1 MPRPNR
7 LKQALRAEQPVFG
20 LFCSTPVPIV
30 VEMIGCAGF
39 DFVIIDTEHALVNPE
54 TLENMVR
61 AADVVGLTALVR
73 VPDASSGAI
82 LRALDA
88 GAGGVVVPRMR
99 SRDDAQRA
107 VTACRYYPD
116 GERGLNAGRAAEF
129 GKIDLNGY
137 VQMAN
142 REILV
147 VLMIEDRHGVE
158 ALPEILSVPGIDLIL
173 EGAADLSQSLGIPW
187 QTRHP
192 LVREALQR
200 IQTTSRQ
207 HDVPFCAIPRVP
219 EDVGHWLQQGVRAFV
234 LGDER
239 GIAFRALQ
247 AHLRQFTQ
255 HVQQS

>member
-1 MPRPNR
+1 MPQPNR

-88 GAGGVVVPRMR
+88 GAGGVVVPRVR
-99 SRDDAQRA
+99 SLDDAQRA
-107 VTACRYYPD
+107 VTASRYYPD
-116 GERGLNAGRAAEF
+116 GERGLNAGRTAEF

-147 VLMIEDRHGVE
+147 VLMIEDRQGVE

-200 IQTTSRQ
+200 IQTTARQ
-207 HDVPFCAIPRVP
+207 HDVPFCAIPRVL

>member
-1 MPRPNR
+1 MLRNNR
-7 LKQALRAEQPVFG
+7 LKHALRDDRVVFG
-20 LFCSTPVPIV
+20 LFCSTPNPLV

-54 TLENMVR
+54 TLENMMR

-73 VPDASSGAI
+73 VPDTSSGAI

-88 GAGGVVVPRMR
+88 GADGVVIPRVR

-107 VTACRYYPD
+107 VTASRYFPD
-116 GERGLNAGRAAEF
+116 GERGLNAGRTAGF
-129 GKIDLNGY
+129 GKIDLHTY
-137 VQMAN
+137 IQTAN
-142 REILV
+142 REVLV
-147 VLMIEDRHGVE
+147 VLMIEDRQGVE

-173 EGAADLSQSLGIPW
+173 EGAADLSQSLGLPW

-192 LVREALQR
+192 QVRNALQR
-200 IQTTSRQ
+200 IQATSRQ
-207 HDVPFCAIPRVP
+207 HQIPFCAIPRVP
-219 EDVGHWLQQGVRAFV
+219 EDFESWWQHGVRVFV

-247 AHLRQFTQ
+247 AHLRQFTKDM
-255 HVQQS
+255 QQR